1 MTIMKTKSD
10 IIIKVLS
17 LGIGL
22 AVGIVLIAKVFFEL
36 SYDSFYKDI
45 DRVYNINTWISM
57 QGNEKDYGQVSGA
70 VAVGFME
77 EVPGVEAG
85 TRTTYVFNGDTYLD
99 EEGNKLKATLVCA
112 DTCFFKVFDRPILAG
127 DPVKAL
133 GKWGSVMVSRSFAE
147 KIADQVGNDGSVT
160 PDQVGNDGNVTPDQ
174 VGNDGS
180 VTPDQVG
187 NDGSVTPDQVG
198 NDGSVTP
205 DLIGGLSSIIGKQLA
220 NEDMPGLK
228 MTIEGVFEDFPK
240 NGSLSYDILLSMD
253 TYGKQ
258 STDNWNGNDRY
269 KGYVKLMPGVDPNT
283 LADAIR
289 KMQEAHQPLEQIE
302 AQGTSFKYFLK
313 SFSKMH
319 TSAPEVR
326 QQVVLLS
333 IVAALLILISLLNY
347 ILIVISSM
355 VKRSKEVGVRKCYGA
370 EGKHIYG
377 MLTKE
382 ALLHIV
388 LSLVLAAI
396 IIFAGRSIV
405 ENLLGVPFT
414 TLLVPQSMVAIGAVI
429 LFVLIISI
437 VVPAELYQ
445 RIPVYAALK
454 NYTENSRNWKLGLL
468 GVQVLIN
475 VFLVV
480 MMLVIGRQYQ
490 VVTHADTG
498 YDYDNLYYISLFDGN
513 RQAVTRAVR
522 ALESLPEVSGVATAY
537 NLPFNGSN
545 GDNVYL
551 PDDDREL
558 FNIADQYECSDGF
571 YELMGIEFLEGR
583 APRDSSEI
591 VVDEKFVKKM
601 AEFTDWSD
609 GAVGKQV
616 FITGHDRSR
625 DSQRSYFTISG
636 VYKSYIIGN
645 LTGVDQRPS
654 ALFYGEIGSMSS
666 WMPHVLFKMADQVGH
681 DVMTGSEHNVMTGS
695 DRSSLGKV
703 KATLEQA
710 LEGREINIVSYE
722 EQMRAAYDDSKKM
735 RNTMALGAVFSL
747 LIALLGLIGFI
758 KDESLRRSKEMAVRK
773 INGATTRNILGVF
786 SMDIMKLS
794 IAAALIACI
803 GAFFVARRWLE
814 QFAEKVSLNP
824 LYFIGGTLLV
834 LAIVL
839 GVVVLNCLRIA
850 RANPV
855 DSLKNE

>member
-1 MTIMKTKSD
+1 MKHPVILNEVKNLIMKTKSD
-10 IIIKVLS
+10 IWIKVLS

-57 QGNEKDYGQVSGA
+57 QGEEKDYGQVSGA

-85 TRTTYVFNGDTYLD
+85 TRTTFVFNGDTYLD
-99 EEGNKLKATLVCA
+99 EDGNKLKATLVCA

-147 KIADQVGNDGSVT
+147 KILRSAQDDKGTHPQDDNPVT
-160 PDQVGNDGNVTPDQ
+160 LNEVKGLNGAAKNLSDV
-174 VGNDGS
+174 
-180 VTPDQVG
+180 
-187 NDGSVTPDQVG
+187 
-198 NDGSVTP
+198 
-205 DLIGGLSSIIGKQLA
+205 IGYIIA
-220 NEDMPGLK
+220 NEDMDGLK
-228 MTIEGVFEDFPK
+228 LTIEGVFEDFPK
-240 NGSLSYDILLSMD
+240 NGSLDYDILLSMD

-283 LADAIR
+283 LSDAIR
-289 KMQEAHQPLEQIE
+289 KMQEAHQPLAQIE
-302 AQGTSFKYFLK
+302 AQGSSLKYFLK
-313 SFSKMH
+313 PFSKMH

-326 QQVVLLS
+326 QQVILLT

-370 EGKHIYG
+370 EGKHIYV
-377 MLTKE
+377 MLTQE
-382 ALLHIV
+382 ASIHIL
-388 LSLVLAAI
+388 LSLALAAV

-414 TLLVPQSMVAIGAVI
+414 TLLVPQSIVAIIAV
-429 LFVLIISI
+429 LVFVLVNSI

-480 MMLVIGRQYQ
+480 MMLIIGRQYQ
-490 VVTHADTG
+490 KVSHADTG
-498 YDYDNLYYISLFDGN
+498 YDYDNLYYISLFDGD

-522 ALESLPEVSGVATAY
+522 ALEGLPEVSGVATAY
-537 NLPFNGSN
+537 NLPFQGSN

-551 PDDDREL
+551 PDDNREL

-571 YELMGIEFLEGR
+571 YDLMGIEFLEGR

-591 VVDEKFVKKM
+591 VVDEKFVTKM
-601 AEFTDWSD
+601 TEFTDWSD

-625 DSQRSYFTISG
+625 DSERSYFTISG

-645 LTGVDQRPS
+645 LQGVDERPS

-666 WMPHVLFKMADQVGH
+666 WMPHVLFKIDSSASPQNDKKNRWNDSRSVILRRSKT
-681 DVMTGSEHNVMTGS
+681 DEGSPA
-695 DRSSLGKV
+695 LQKV
-703 KATLEQA
+703 KEALEKA
-710 LEGREINIVSYE
+710 LEGREVNIISYE

-773 INGATTRNILGVF
+773 INGATTRDILGAF
-786 SMDIMKLS
+786 AMDIMKLS
-794 IAAALIACI
+794 TAAAILACI

-814 QFAEKVSLNP
+814 QFAEKVSLNL
-824 LYFIGGTLLV
+824 LYFIGGALLV

-855 DSLKNE
+855 ESLKNE

>member
-1 MTIMKTKSD
+1 MTKND
-10 IIIKVLS
+10 ILIKVLS

-45 DRVYNINTWISM
+45 DQVYTINTWYSH
-57 QGNEKDYGQVSGA
+57 QGEEKDFGQVSGA

-77 EVPGVEAG
+77 EVPGVEVG
-85 TRTTYVFNGDTYLD
+85 TRTTFVFNGDTYLD
-99 EEGNKLKATLVCA
+99 EDGNKLKATLVCA
-112 DTCFFKVFDRPILAG
+112 DTCFFKVFDRSILVG
-127 DPVKAL
+127 DPVKVL
-133 GKWGSVMVSRSFAE
+133 SKWGSVMVSRSFAE
-147 KIADQVGNDGSVT
+147 KLVDSSASPQND
-160 PDQVGNDGNVTPDQ
+160 NVILSGAKD
-174 VGNDGS
+174 
-180 VTPDQVG
+180 
-187 NDGSVTPDQVG
+187 
-198 NDGSVTP
+198 
-205 DLIGGLSSIIGKQLA
+205 LSSVIGKQVY
-220 NEDMPGLK
+220 NEDMEGLK
-228 MTIEGVFEDFPK
+228 LSIEGVFEDFPK
-240 NGSLSYDILLSMD
+240 NGSLDYDILLSMD

-258 STDNWNGNDRY
+258 STDNWLGNDRY
-269 KGYVKLMPGVDPNT
+269 KGYVKLMPSVDPNT
-283 LADAIR
+283 LTDAIR
-289 KMQEAHQPLEQIE
+289 KMQEAHQPLERIE
-302 AQGTSFKYFLK
+302 AQGTSLKYFLK
-313 SFSKMH
+313 PFSKMH
-319 TSAPEVR
+319 TSDPEVKS
-326 QQVVLLS
+326 QVILLS

-382 ALLHIV
+382 ALLHIL
-388 LSLVLAAI
+388 LSLALAFV

-405 ENLLGVPFT
+405 ENLLGVPFQ
-414 TLLVPQSMVAIGAVI
+414 TLLVPQSMMAIIAV
-429 LFVLIISI
+429 LVFVLVISI

-480 MMLVIGRQYQ
+480 MMLIIGRQYQ
-490 VVTHADTG
+490 KVSNADTG
-498 YDYDNLYYISLFDGN
+498 YNYDNLYFISLFDGD
-513 RQAVTRAVR
+513 RQAITRAVR
-522 ALESLPEVSGVATAY
+522 TLESLPEVSGVATAY

-571 YELMGIEFLEGR
+571 YDLMGIEFLEGR

-616 FITGHDRSR
+616 FITGHDRSSDTER
-625 DSQRSYFTISG
+625 RYFTISG
-636 VYKSYIIGN
+636 VYKSYLIGN
-645 LTGVDQRPS
+645 LTGVDPRPS

-666 WMPHVLFKMADQVGH
+666 WMPHVLFKLDASANGLS
-681 DVMTGSEHNVMTGS
+681 MTKE
-695 DRSSLGKV
+695 
-703 KATLEQA
+703 ALEQA

-722 EQMRAAYDDSKKM
+722 EEMRAAYSDSKKM
-735 RNTMALGAVFSL
+735 RDTMAIGAVFSL

-758 KDESLRRSKEMAVRK
+758 RDESLRRSKEMAVRK
-773 INGATTRNILGVF
+773 INGATTRDILGTF
-786 SMDIMKLS
+786 AKDIMKLS
-794 IAAALIACI
+794 VVMAVIACVA
-803 GAFFVARRWLE
+803 AFFVAHKWLE

-824 LYFIGGTLLV
+824 LYFIGGAVLVLLV
-834 LAIVL
+834 VL

-855 DSLKNE
+855 ESLKNE

>member
-1 MTIMKTKSD
+1 MKKNSD
-10 IIIKVLS
+10 ILIKVLS

-45 DRVYNINTWISM
+45 DRVYTINTWYSH
-57 QGNEKDYGQVSGA
+57 QGDEHDYGQVSGA
-70 VAVGFME
+70 VSVGFME

-99 EEGNKLKATLVCA
+99 ADGNKLKGTLVCA

-127 DPVKAL
+127 DPLKVL
-133 GKWGSVMVSRSFAE
+133 SKWGCVMVSRSFAE
-147 KIADQVGNDGSVT
+147 KM
-160 PDQVGNDGNVTPDQ
+160 
-174 VGNDGS
+174 
-180 VTPDQVG
+180 
-187 NDGSVTPDQVG
+187 
-198 NDGSVTP
+198 
-205 DLIGGLSSIIGKQLA
+205 GGVQECIGKQIA
-220 NEDMPGLK
+220 NADMDGLK
-228 MTIEGVFEDFPK
+228 LTIEGVFEDFPK
-240 NGSLSYDILLSMD
+240 NGSLDYDILLSMD

-258 STDNWNGNDRY
+258 STDNWLGNDRY
-269 KGYVKLMPGVDPNT
+269 KGYVKLFSGVDPNSLT
-283 LADAIR
+283 DAIR
-289 KMQEAHQPLEQIE
+289 KMQEAHQPLAQIE
-302 AQGTSFKYFLK
+302 AQGTSLRYFLK
-313 SFSKMH
+313 PFSTLH
-319 TSAPEVR
+319 TSDPEVKS
-326 QQVVLLS
+326 QVILLS

-370 EGKHIYG
+370 EGRHIYG
-377 MLTKE
+377 MLSKE

-388 LSLVLAAI
+388 LSLAIAAV
-396 IIFAGRSIV
+396 IIFAGRGIV
-405 ENLLGVPFT
+405 ENLLGVPFQ
-414 TLLVPQSMVAIGAVI
+414 TLLVPQSIMAIAAVL
-429 LFVLIISI
+429 LFVLVISI

-480 MMLVIGRQYQ
+480 MMLIIGRQYQ
-490 VVTHADTG
+490 KVSNADTG
-498 YDYDNLYYISLFDGN
+498 YDYKNLYYFDMFDGD
-513 RQAVTRAVR
+513 RQALVR
-522 ALESLPEVSGVATAY
+522 AAETLRGLPEVIGVAASY
-537 NLPFNGSN
+537 NLPFQGSN

-551 PDDDREL
+551 PDDNREL
-558 FNIADQYECSDGF
+558 FNIADQYECSSGF
-571 YELMGIEFLEGR
+571 YDLMDIEFLEGR

-625 DSQRSYFTISG
+625 DAEQSYFTISG

-654 ALFYGEIGSMSS
+654 ALFYGEIGSMSF
-666 WMPHVLFKMADQVGH
+666 WMPHVLFKVQPA
-681 DVMTGSEHNVMTGS
+681 
-695 DRSSLGKV
+695 SLAKV
-703 KATLEQA
+703 KEALEQA
-710 LEGREINIVSYE
+710 LDGREINIISYE

-773 INGATTRNILGVF
+773 INGATTRDILSVF
-786 SMDIMKLS
+786 AKDIMKLS
-794 IAAALIACI
+794 AVMAVIACV
-803 GAFFVARRWLE
+803 AAYFVAHKWLE

-824 LYFIGGTLLV
+824 LYFFGGTALV
-834 LAIVL
+834 LLIVL

-855 DSLKNE
+855 ESLKNE

>member
-1 MTIMKTKSD
+1 MKHHSD
-10 IIIKVLS
+10 ILIEVLS
-17 LGIGL
+17 LGVGL

-36 SYDSFYKDI
+36 SYDSFYQDI
-45 DRVYNINTWISM
+45 DRVYTINTWISM

-85 TRTTYVFNGDTYLD
+85 TRTTFVFNGDTYLD

-127 DPVKAL
+127 DPVKVL
-133 GKWGSVMVSRSFAE
+133 GKWGSAMVSRSFAE
-147 KIADQVGNDGSVT
+147 KM
-160 PDQVGNDGNVTPDQ
+160 
-174 VGNDGS
+174 
-180 VTPDQVG
+180 
-187 NDGSVTPDQVG
+187 
-198 NDGSVTP
+198 
-205 DLIGGLSSIIGKQLA
+205 GGAQECIGKQIA
-220 NEDMPGLK
+220 NEDMDGLK

-240 NGSLSYDILLSMD
+240 NGSLVYDILLSME

-258 STDNWNGNDRY
+258 STDNWLGNDRY
-269 KGYVKLMPGVDPNT
+269 KGYVKLMPGVDPAT
-283 LADAIR
+283 LSDAIR
-289 KMQEAHQPLEQIE
+289 RMQEAHQPLAQIE
-302 AQGTSFKYFLK
+302 AQGTSLKYFLK
-313 SFSKMH
+313 PFSMMH

-347 ILIVISSM
+347 ILIVISSL

-370 EGKHIYG
+370 EGKHIYV
-377 MLTKE
+377 MLMQE
-382 ALLHIV
+382 ASIHIL
-388 LSLVLAAI
+388 LSLALAAV

-414 TLLVPQSMVAIGAVI
+414 TLMVPQSIGAIGAMI

-454 NYTENSRNWKLGLL
+454 NYTENSRAWKLGLL
-468 GVQVLIN
+468 GIQVLIN

-480 MMLVIGRQYQ
+480 MMLIIGRQYQ
-490 VVTHADTG
+490 KVSHADTG
-498 YDYDNLYYISLFDGN
+498 YDYDKLFYISLFDGD

-522 ALESLPEVSGVATAY
+522 ALESLPEVTGVGAAY

-591 VVDEKFVKKM
+591 VVDEKFVTKM

-616 FITGHDRSR
+616 FITGHDRSSDTER
-625 DSQRSYFTISG
+625 RYFTISG

-645 LTGVDQRPS
+645 LTGVDPRPS

-666 WMPHVLFKMADQVGH
+666 WMPHVLFKLDSSA
-681 DVMTGSEHNVMTGS
+681 
-695 DRSSLGKV
+695 SLGMTKE
-703 KATLEQA
+703 ALEKA
-710 LEGREINIVSYE
+710 LEGREINIISYE

-735 RNTMALGAVFSL
+735 RNTLTIGSVFSL

-758 KDESLRRSKEMAVRK
+758 RDESLRRSKEMAVRK
-773 INGATTRNILGVF
+773 INGASTRDILGVF

-794 IAAALIACI
+794 AAAALLACI

-824 LYFIGGTLLV
+824 LYFIGGTVLV

-855 DSLKNE
+855 ESLKNE

>member
-1 MTIMKTKSD
+1 MRRNSD
-10 IIIKVLS
+10 ILIKVLS

-45 DRVYNINTWISM
+45 DRVYCIRTWYS
-57 QGNEKDYGQVSGA
+57 QHGDEHDYGQVSGA
-70 VAVGFME
+70 VSVGFME
-77 EVPGVEAG
+77 EVPGVEVG

-127 DPVKAL
+127 NPVKIL
-133 GKWGSVMVSRSFAE
+133 GKWGGVMVSRSFAE
-147 KIADQVGNDGSVT
+147 KILRSAQDDISTV
-160 PDQVGNDGNVTPDQ
+160 
-174 VGNDGS
+174 
-180 VTPDQVG
+180 
-187 NDGSVTPDQVG
+187 
-198 NDGSVTP
+198 
-205 DLIGGLSSIIGKQLA
+205 IGKQIY
-220 NEDMPGLK
+220 NEDMAGLK
-228 MTIEGVFEDFPK
+228 LPIEGVFEDFPK
-240 NGSLSYDILLSMD
+240 NGSLDYDILLAIE

-258 STDNWNGNDRY
+258 STDNWLGNDRY

-283 LADAIR
+283 LTDAIR
-289 KMQEAHQPLEQIE
+289 KMQETHQPLEQIE
-302 AQGTSFKYFLK
+302 AQGNTFRYFLK
-313 SFSKMH
+313 PFSTMH

-326 QQVVLLS
+326 QQVILLS

-347 ILIVISSM
+347 ILIVISSL

-382 ALLHIV
+382 ALLHIL
-388 LSLVLAAI
+388 LSLALAGV

-405 ENLLGVPFT
+405 EDLLGVPFQ
-414 TLLVPQSMVAIGAVI
+414 TLLVPQSILAIVAV
-429 LFVLIISI
+429 LVFVLIISI

-468 GVQVLIN
+468 GIQVLIN

-480 MMLVIGRQYQ
+480 MMLIIGRQYQ
-490 VVTHADTG
+490 KVSHADTG
-498 YDYDNLYYISLFDGN
+498 YDYKNLYYFDMFDGD
-513 RQAVTRAVR
+513 RQALVR
-522 ALESLPEVSGVATAY
+522 AAETLRSLPEVSGVAASY
-537 NLPFNGSN
+537 NLPFQGSS

-558 FNIADQYECSDGF
+558 FNIADQYECSSNF
-571 YELMGIEFLEGR
+571 YDLMGIRFLEGR
-583 APRDSSEI
+583 APRDSSEV
-591 VVDEKFVKKM
+591 VVDEKFVQKM

-616 FITGHDRSR
+616 FVTGHDRSR
-625 DSQRSYFTISG
+625 DTDRSYFTISG
-636 VYKSYIIGN
+636 VYKSYLIGN
-645 LTGVDQRPS
+645 LTGVDPRPS

-666 WMPHVLFKMADQVGH
+666 WMPHTFFKVRPEA
-681 DVMTGSEHNVMTGS
+681 
-695 DRSSLGKV
+695 LPKV
-703 KATLEQA
+703 RQALEQA
-710 LEGREINIVSYE
+710 LEGREINILSYE

-773 INGATTRNILGVF
+773 INGATTRDILSVF
-786 SMDIMKLS
+786 AKDIMKLS
-794 IAAALIACI
+794 AVMAVIACI
-803 GAFFVARRWLE
+803 AAFFVARRWLE
-814 QFAEKVSLNP
+814 QFAEKVSMNP
-824 LYFIGGTLLV
+824 LYFIGGAVLV

-855 DSLKNE
+855 ESLKNE